1 MVKEIQL
8 KKDAQVMLLFNVDVR
23 EKLANGS
30 RGVIVDFVQ
39 HNDYHKLLDDLIKE
53 KEKIR
58 TQVKI
63 LILMLIWVTI
73 LMSKG
78 DYLLIV

>member
-1 MVKEIQL
+1 
-8 KKDAQVMLLFNVDVR
+8 MLLFNVYVH